1 MYIESL
7 SNKKFYQRSCMII
20 LTDLPNAIKKMLD
33 KISFHKH
40 FKYGWV
46 IAVWRLCLIYST
58 IPLGT
63 PVLKFFIY
71 FLACVFNSLP
81 VLAMNY
87 LRCLIINHTLNKKAV
102 SSSVHIKL
110 DYWPC
115 ARNLKLRGNTRTS
128 CWCSHAIYSFW
139 QTSPGVSI
147 TL

>member
-1 MYIESL
+1 MQSR
-7 SNKKFYQRSCMII
+7 KCWTKFRFTNTLNTAGSSQCG
-20 LTDLPNAIKKMLD
+20 D
-33 KISFHKH
+33 
-40 FKYGWV
+40 
-46 IAVWRLCLIYST
+46 CLIYST

-63 PVLKFFIY
+63 PVLKFFIC

-87 LRCLIINHTLNKKAV
+87 LRFLIINHTLNKKAV
-102 SSSVHIKL
+102 SSSVHVKL

-128 CWCSHAIYSFW
+128 CWCSHAIYGFW
-139 QTSPGVSI
+139 QTSPRVSI